1 MTGGKLTHGKNRA
14 VPDENVTSWDRWQE
28 LIFDLMYQREVGIE
42 DRASFRGH
50 INYVQRGDL
59 FIARGHST
67 AHSVW
72 RSRQAIRRCPTNL
85 VTLIVKHSG
94 TAGLTLGDDQAVI
107 NPGDML
113 LLDMNRSIHSANL
126 LDDFAS
132 WTSLHLDRTSLDDV
146 LSRTNSVGDLVLR
159 GDQPAAKVL
168 KGFVEALYGNLSE
181 LEEIGANS
189 FRNSAVELTRNAL
202 ILGKQDTLGTQSRSL
217 HRVQTE
223 LMARI
228 REPSLRIQDVA
239 NELGIGTRKIHRL
252 FQGAGTTPSKWI
264 EERRLEMIANELRSQ
279 SNSGQLISQIALS
292 FGYNDLSHFSRV
304 FKRRYGV
311 SPREYRQL

>member
-1 MTGGKLTHGKNRA
+1 M
-14 VPDENVTSWDRWQE
+14 
-28 LIFDLMYQREVGIE
+28 
-42 DRASFRGH
+42 
-50 INYVQRGDL
+50 QRGDL
-59 FIARGHST
+59 FMARGHTT

-72 RSRQAIRRCPTNL
+72 RSRQAIRKHPTNL

-113 LLDMNRSIHSANL
+113 LLDMNRPIHSANL
-126 LDDFAS
+126 LDDSAS
-132 WTSLHLDRTSLDDV
+132 WTALHLDRTSLDDC
-146 LSRTNSVGDLVLR
+146 LSRTKSVGDLVLR
-159 GDQPAAKVL
+159 ADQPSAKVL

-181 LEEIGANS
+181 LEDVGANS
-189 FRNSAVELTRNAL
+189 FRNAAVELTRNAL
-202 ILGKQDTLGTQSRSL
+202 ILSQQDTLGNQSRSL
-217 HRVQTE
+217 HRVQTA

-239 NELGIGTRKIHRL
+239 KELGIGTRKIHRL

-264 EERRLEMIANELRSQ
+264 EERRLEMIADELRSKAT
-279 SNSGQLISQIALS
+279 SGQLISQIALS

-311 SPREYRQL
+311 SPRDYRQP